1 VLCVESELKDLMP
14 TYVQNRH
21 QDAAEIVDALRR
33 KDFDDVR
40 LIGHTMA
47 GSSEAYGLARLTR
60 LGRELEQAARQHA
73 AEDIGRH
80 VDELRRYLRSLKL
93 VYSVPSSPLQTFR

>member
-1 VLCVESELKDLMP
+1 MLCVEYELKDLMP
-14 TYVQNRH
+14 DYVQNRH
-21 QDAAEIVDALRR
+21 HDAAEIVDALRR
-33 KDFDDVR
+33 KDFEDVR

-47 GSSEAYGLARLTR
+47 GSSEAYGFARLTR

-73 AEDIGRH
+73 AEDVGRH

-93 VYSVPSSPLQTFR
+93 VYSVPATPLQTVH